1 MLPSTFEI
9 LPDEILMII
18 IRYSG
23 DIYTIFRTFS
33 GLNQRINNILVD
45 KRMHLLTDFLFVDT
59 SDVNIDYYYK
69 SKIFHD
75 ISQQL
80 LSLTITEND
89 QQLRQ
94 CLQSLVVFHIKYKQ
108 SADQLKSSIKQFQS
122 IRMQLTDDDAN
133 NFDMELAK
141 TFKVLVISNLNLLHN
156 RAYVVNGGCVIY
168 FFLFYL
174 IYRCR
179 AWNCKTSCTSF
190 NIQYYEATVDL
201 LLFALQCLNCECVR
215 EFWWIDSFVD
225 LLKFI
230 SPIQLNIDQE
240 IFVYTS
246 QIEILKIVLDE
257 NILNVAMPSDEL
269 LPYNFTKSLG
279 NIIIYN
285 RLGIILFIFHYNE
298 HVRNLFQ
305 SCWNSRKFLGILTG
319 NQTRRKFFHD
329 LLDDK
334 PIRTWLTT
342 HTNLLFILLE
352 KKECKVVKQLLNLS
366 PSLIHRLDEDGN
378 DPLLYVCLKVRG
390 RRHRLIEYLIKMES
404 DLQRRN
410 SKDENVFDVLQLK
423 GNRNLLKS

>member
-141 TFKVLVISNLNLLHN
+141 TFKGFKKYSN
-156 RAYVVNGGCVIY
+156 
-168 FFLFYL
+168 
-174 IYRCR
+174 
-179 AWNCKTSCTSF
+179 
-190 NIQYYEATVDL
+190 
-201 LLFALQCLNCECVR
+201 
-215 EFWWIDSFVD
+215 
-225 LLKFI
+225 
-230 SPIQLNIDQE
+230 PIQLNIDQE

-285 RLGIILFIFHYNE
+285 R
-298 HVRNLFQ
+298 
-305 SCWNSRKFLGILTG
+305 
-319 NQTRRKFFHD
+319 
-329 LLDDK
+329 
-334 PIRTWLTT
+334 
-342 HTNLLFILLE
+342 LE

>member
-141 TFKVLVISNLNLLHN
+141 TFKVVTKGAKLTCSDNE
-156 RAYVVNGGCVIY
+156 YVD
-168 FFLFYL
+168 
-174 IYRCR
+174 
-179 AWNCKTSCTSF
+179 F
-190 NIQYYEATVDL
+190 NFAEA
-201 LLFALQCLNCECVR
+201 
-215 EFWWIDSFVD
+215 
-225 LLKFI
+225 FI

-285 RLGIILFIFHYNE
+285 R
-298 HVRNLFQ
+298 
-305 SCWNSRKFLGILTG
+305 
-319 NQTRRKFFHD
+319 
-329 LLDDK
+329 
-334 PIRTWLTT
+334 
-342 HTNLLFILLE
+342 LE

-410 SKDENVFDVLQLK
+410 SKDENVFD
-423 GNRNLLKS
+423 